1 MTIRDLRERMN
12 LFIYDSKRKVLGALS
27 FLNVLVSLTA
37 LGVLVY
43 IYGFPQTE
51 ESKEACFSLI
61 EASFAFYIVRF
72 LLKLFYDFNPL

>member
-43 IYGFPQTE
+43 IYGFH
-51 ESKEACFSLI
+51 K
-61 EASFAFYIVRF
+61 
-72 LLKLFYDFNPL
+72 LKNLKRLVSV